1 MVYSTVK
8 IQCVSSSLNKFFFAF
23 WKVYSL
29 SIIEK
34 DCPNTAYKGAVNFEP
49 YEHLCLG
56 VLKQLAVHIKRQL
69 I

>member
-8 IQCVSSSLNKFFFAF
+8 IQRVSSSLNKFFSAF

-29 SIIEK
+29 SITEK

-56 VLKQLAVHIKRQL
+56 VLKQLAVHIKSQV